1 MKIQTYNDDNSL
13 LNCFAYLSRY
23 MNLCTMMKDSDAH
36 QNGEFSGS
44 STSSTSHC
52 EKDTLLKLREKVN
65 LN

>member
-1 MKIQTYNDDNSL
+1 MKRQTYNDDNSL

-52 EKDTLLKLREKVN
+52 EKDALLKLREKVN